1 MKLYIYSLTLLMSI
15 SLFATSCKSSKDMAK
30 KSPIKTYV
38 QPCYDLVQS
47 DTIMRTWAMGSSDS
61 ETTARKKATTMA
73 YADLAGMLE
82 KTVGSMV
89 EEYSAILSE
98 DKQATSKELLLQKTV
113 TTSNRVVKGARIICD
128 QWTND
133 ESTGQYTNYIVM
145 EISPETYIRILS
157 DEMKKAGNSVDDDL
171 LKELFIKH
179 INAGK
184 K

>member
-98 DKQATSKELLLQKTV
+98 GKQAASKELLLQKTV
-113 TTSNRVVKGARIICD
+113 TTSNRVVKGARII
-128 QWTND
+128 
-133 ESTGQYTNYIVM
+133 SLTGEQGCRKNNNAY
-145 EISPETYIRILS
+145 
-157 DEMKKAGNSVDDDL
+157 VDL
-171 LKELFIKH
+171 YLKYMTIKVH
-179 INAGK
+179 HSYLIM
-184 K
+184 

>member
-98 DKQATSKELLLQKTV
+98 GMQKTV

>member
-98 DKQATSKELLLQKTV
+98 GKQAASKELLLQKTV

-133 ESTGQYTNYIVM
+133 ESTGQYTNYILY
-145 EISPETYIRILS
+145 TDYTAADIRMQEKFLRYLRKYYKNI
-157 DEMKKAGNSVDDDL
+157 
-171 LKELFIKH
+171 
-179 INAGK
+179 
-184 K
+184 